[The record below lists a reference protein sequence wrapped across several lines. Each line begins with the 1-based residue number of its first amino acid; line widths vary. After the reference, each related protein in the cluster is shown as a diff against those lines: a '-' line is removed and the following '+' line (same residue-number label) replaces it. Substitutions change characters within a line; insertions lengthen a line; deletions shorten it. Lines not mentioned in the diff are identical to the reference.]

1 VKVIQEMEAE
11 FVAVRD
17 RTLVAYPD
25 TDCAS
30 DNEISEEMQFF
41 ADVIQCYDVCFALLR
56 GTRTI
61 LTLEQIAELQAAI
74 DKLKCLWPTRRSW
87 EQKEASVTPK
97 GHNLWFEIIPQIKF
111 LGRFYHFME
120 DPIERL
126 HKEDQITD
134 AVYCRVRNYEQRE
147 ECKRKQ
153 EDTARNVRVL
163 QRTEQV
169 EQGRKRNFTAAT
181 IARRE
186 SKTEDAIVA
195 KKERRSSS

>member
-1 VKVIQEMEAE
+1 LLQSVTVHLSRIPILIVRPTMKYPRKCSSLPMLFNATMSVSHFCVGQE
-11 FVAVRD
+11 
-17 RTLVAYPD
+17 
-25 TDCAS
+25 
-30 DNEISEEMQFF
+30 
-41 ADVIQCYDVCFALLR
+41 
-56 GTRTI
+56 TRTI